1 MFMCGQEGTLS
12 ILPPF
17 LPSSLQGQN
26 TAALQPTCSDLK
38 QFSLEESRLHV
49 LRPTFAPKET
59 PISINV

>member
-1 MFMCGQEGTLS
+1 MSMFMGETERLS
-12 ILPPF
+12 PFF

-49 LRPTFAPKET
+49 PRPTFTPKET